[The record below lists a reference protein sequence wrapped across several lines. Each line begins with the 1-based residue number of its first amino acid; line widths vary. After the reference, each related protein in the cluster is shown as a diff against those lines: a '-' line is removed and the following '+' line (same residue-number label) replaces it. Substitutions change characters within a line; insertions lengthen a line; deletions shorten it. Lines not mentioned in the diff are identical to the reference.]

1 MPIRVPL
8 AWLAAA
14 LAVALLDPVSLL
26 AKGQI
31 EVVAKFQR
39 PNLELDVAT
48 YTDPEFASP
57 GNRVG
62 VLGFASGPVR
72 NSFSLRG
79 EDWDQ
84 LTDLWAKAKRMQ
96 SRKQWRTVGTLSER
110 GTAEVSRLTL
120 SAGQGVRLA
129 ITSPKGAS
137 MAFLVGNAE
146 MPRFEAALAQV
157 KDILAK

>member
-1 MPIRVPL
+1 MTIRVPL

-14 LAVALLDPVSLL
+14 LVVALVYPVSLL

-48 YTDPEFASP
+48 YSDPEFESP
-57 GNRVG
+57 GNKIG
-62 VLGFASGPVR
+62 LLGFASGPVR

-79 EDWDQ
+79 EEWTQ
-84 LTDLWAKAKRMQ
+84 LTDLWAKATRMQ

-137 MAFLVGNAE
+137 MAFLVGRAD
-146 MPRFEAALAQV
+146 MARFEAAIAQV

>member
-1 MPIRVPL
+1 MPIRLPL
-8 AWLAAA
+8 AWLAV
-14 LAVALLDPVSLL
+14 AVALVCPALLL

-39 PNLELDVAT
+39 PHLELDVAT
-48 YTDPEFASP
+48 YTDPEFEAP
-57 GNRVG
+57 GNKVG

-72 NSFSLRG
+72 NSFSLRA

-84 LTDLWAKAKRMQ
+84 LTQLWAKATRMQ

-110 GTAEVSRLTL
+110 GTAEVSRLTV

-137 MAFLVGNAE
+137 MAFLVGSAE
-146 MPRFEAALAQV
+146 MARFEAALAQV